1 MRDKKSFMQIAL
13 TPTRELEGAPP
24 PLVPFADWDYYY
36 LKDKLEW
43 HSDADPSIRVTVPVG
58 FVTDLASVPR
68 VFWSLLPP
76 TARFSYPA
84 IIHDYLYWL
93 QMKPFDERAAADK
106 VLKEAMEDLKVG
118 SAQVFAVYN
127 AVSLAGGHAWTS
139 NGEARAAGER
149 RVLKRFPTDFKTT
162 WEQWKKE
169 PDVFA

>member
-43 HSDADPSIRVTVPVG
+43 RSDADPSIRITVPVG

-76 TARFSYPA
+76 AARYSYPA
-84 IIHDYLYWL
+84 IIHDYLYWF
-93 QMKPFDERAAADK
+93 QMKPFVE
-106 VLKEAMEDLKVG
+106 
-118 SAQVFAVYN
+118 
-127 AVSLAGGHAWTS
+127 
-139 NGEARAAGER
+139 
-149 RVLKRFPTDFKTT
+149 
-162 WEQWKKE
+162 
-169 PDVFA
+169 